1 MTAGSC
7 YLAATSIS
15 GWILQPD
22 TIFSVF
28 FATFNGSDVFVEF
41 LPSFLFGGDWEGV
54 GWWHFRAL
62 LVILAK
68 RKADRWKGVCSIWIW
83 PTWWT
88 VPSSPSVSL
97 EEPFEREQQ
106 TTPKTT
112 GCVYV
117 EEGEK
122 TSTSSDRD
130 FIFPGLDGKNILF
143 RKKPDVF
150 TLLIGWITIRSVAW
164 EMSDSC
170 YWLLLL
176 VAAPSIRLHP
186 TITSLSC
193 DEIYASCLL

>member
-1 MTAGSC
+1 MALVTWQLPLSLGEFCSPIQSSRFFLRLSMAVMCLSNSFRLF
-7 YLAATSIS
+7 YS
-15 GWILQPD
+15 GVIGRGW
-22 TIFSVF
+22 
-28 FATFNGSDVFVEF
+28 
-41 LPSFLFGGDWEGV
+41 

-68 RKADRWKGVCSIWIW
+68 RKADRWKGVCSIWLW

-176 VAAPSIRLHP
+176 VADPSIRLHP